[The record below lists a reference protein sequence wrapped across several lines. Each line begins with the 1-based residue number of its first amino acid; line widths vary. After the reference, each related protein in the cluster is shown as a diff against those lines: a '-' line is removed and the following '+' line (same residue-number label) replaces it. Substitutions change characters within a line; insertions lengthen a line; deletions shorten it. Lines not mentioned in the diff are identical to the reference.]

1 MVPDNTAYI
10 GHGGADGTRT
20 HDPLLAKQVLSPTEL
35 QPLVPDGRVQ
45 RTAVIGLDGPSA
57 QLERLP

>member
-35 QPLVPDGRVQ
+35 QPPVPGGGVQ
-45 RTAVIGLDGPSA
+45 RTAVTEVDGPSER
-57 QLERLP
+57 LERLP